1 MNILTIIALW
11 VIGCI
16 ALCLLNA
23 KFWKIMPDLESNEEK
38 DAKARNIAP
47 VMPQTPIPMK
57 HKISYVIDWV
67 IVITVLAVLFSC
79 SPMRSGYYTVKEIR
93 PLNTVV
99 LREVQGDWHIPT
111 DTLKVGDKI
120 YLTRT
125 KKDSLINVW

>member
-1 MNILTIIALW
+1 MLLIILTAILASIIF
-11 VIGCI
+11 VGC
-16 ALCLLNA
+16 N
-23 KFWKIMPDLESNEEK
+23 
-38 DAKARNIAP
+38 ARNYYKTEKLRLSERPAP
-47 VMPQTPIPMK
+47 IIPQTPIPMK
-57 HKISYVIDWV
+57 HKVSYIIDWV

-79 SPMRSGYYTVKEIR
+79 SPMRSGFYTIKEVR
-93 PLNTVV
+93 GLNTVV